1 MPRSVAAPE
10 SPNQVGRL
18 AALVG
23 MRMVSAASGKQIT
36 AAIDT
41 LDDARLRNGQVP
53 ATERVQAQSVSAARH
68 CPVRPTA

>member
-1 MPRSVAAPE
+1 MA
-10 SPNQVGRL
+10 
-18 AALVG
+18 
-23 MRMVSAASGKQIT
+23 SAASGKQNT
-36 AAIDT
+36 TAIDT